1 MTAKLG
7 KTKRLI
13 NIVCQNLHQKVK
25 ESQSE
30 KKVLAFISC
39 LKRAMVGNMV
49 KKAVIVISLIEK
61 SVDWANRE
69 IEKEI
74 LDVLSEEPPRIPW
87 LKEVEKVTVADE

>member
-1 MTAKLG
+1 
-7 KTKRLI
+7 
-13 NIVCQNLHQKVK
+13 
-25 ESQSE
+25 
-30 KKVLAFISC
+30 
-39 LKRAMVGNMV
+39 MV

-61 SVDWANRE
+61 SVEWANRE